1 MQYDDAKEAMM
12 LAGNSLRFFLL
23 QLAPHGGEIYEAKI
37 RNAVRDWD
45 QAVDQRYDTPE
56 ELAEVLPL

>member
-1 MQYDDAKEAMM
+1 MQYDDEKEA
-12 LAGNSLRFFLL
+12 LVSTGNSLRYFLMKL
-23 QLAPHGGEIYEAKI
+23 RPHGGELWERKI
-37 RNAVRDWD
+37 LNAVRDWD